1 MGKLG
6 EYIKSAIKQM
16 KHNGYRTLM
25 TMLGIVIGIAAVIAV
40 VALGN
45 GMKQYV
51 KDQING
57 IAGNYGIIS
66 IDTTKTT
73 EFFDPDDLNLLKEEL
88 PDIKG
93 VSPTNYGEGKIKGPR
108 GTCLLT
114 VQSGAESFQYGFANK
129 VYKGSY
135 FTERQVEGGQ
145 RVCVM
150 LKNDAKKLFGT
161 DECIGGE
168 VELSINGKSANY
180 TVVGLR
186 ENTNEFYD
194 FFTQDLDYSVT
205 LEAPYTSFASDFGY
219 EIGKW
224 NQLVL
229 FADQDNLQERCDEAQ
244 IILTNAHGLRGEN
257 VVSSYSM
264 ADLSSQIDTIMGG
277 ASKFLILVAFISLVV
292 GGIGIMNIMLVSV
305 TERTREI
312 GIRKSIGAR
321 TGSITMQFLSEA
333 AILTL
338 SGGVLGIIL
347 GIVLARVMCKIINM
361 PLIIPPTSIFGAAA
375 FSIMI
380 GLIFGLYPARKAA
393 KMKPI
398 DALRV

>member
-1 MGKLG
+1 MGKLD

-57 IAGNYGIIS
+57 IAGNYGYVY
-66 IDTTKTT
+66 IDTSKTT
-73 EFFDPDDLNLLKEEL
+73 EFFTPEDITILKEAL
-88 PDIKG
+88 PDLKG
-93 VSPTNYGEGKIKGPR
+93 ISPNDYGEGKVKGPR
-108 GTCLLT
+108 ATVLT
-114 VQSGAESFQYGFANK
+114 SIQSGSEALDYAFGNK
-129 VYKGSY
+129 LIKGSY
-135 FTERQVEGGQ
+135 FTEQQVETGQ

-150 LKNDAKKLFGT
+150 TQNDAKKLFGT
-161 DECIGGE
+161 DECIGKE
-168 VELSINGKSANY
+168 IELSVAGKSAVY
-180 TVVGLR
+180 SVVGIR
-186 ENTNEFYD
+186 ENTNELYD
-194 FFTQDLDYSVT
+194 FFTQDMDYAAM
-205 LEAPYTSFASDFGY
+205 LEVPYTSFASDYGY
-219 EIGKW
+219 DIGKW
-224 NQLVL
+224 YNLLL
-229 FADQDNLQERCDEAQ
+229 FAEQDILTKRCEEAQ
-244 IILTNAHGLRGEN
+244 TVLTNAHGLRGADAI
-257 VVSSYSM
+257 SAYSM
-264 ADLSSQIDTIMGG
+264 ADMTEEIDTIMGG

-312 GIRKSIGAR
+312 GIRKSIGAK
-321 TGSITMQFLSEA
+321 TGAITMQFLTEA

-347 GIVLARVMCKIINM
+347 GIFISKLLCKMIAM
-361 PLIIPPTSIFGAAA
+361 PLIIPIQSVLGAAF
-375 FSIMI
+375 FSIMVGI
-380 GLIFGLYPARKAA
+380 VFGLYPARKAA

>member
-1 MGKLG
+1 MSKLG

-57 IAGNYGIIS
+57 IAGNYGIIG
-66 IDTTKTT
+66 IDNSKTT
-73 EFFDPDDLNLLKEEL
+73 DFFTPDDISLLKEEL

-93 VSPTNYGEGKIKGPR
+93 VTPNDYGEGKAKGPR
-108 GTCLLT
+108 GTFLAS
-114 VQSGAESFQYGFANK
+114 VQSGAESLDYAFGNK
-129 VYKGSY
+129 LIKGSY
-135 FTERQVEGGQ
+135 FTQQQVEAGQ

-150 LKNDAKKLFGT
+150 LQNDAKKLFGT
-161 DECIGGE
+161 DECIGKE
-168 VELSINGKSANY
+168 IELSINGKSATY
-180 TVVGLR
+180 TVVGIR

-205 LEAPYTSFASDFGY
+205 LEAPYTSFASDYGY
-219 EIGKW
+219 DIGKW
-224 NQLVL
+224 YQLIL
-229 FADQDNLQERCDEAQ
+229 FADQDVLQKRCDEAQ
-244 IILTNAHGLRGEN
+244 IILTNAHGLRGAN
-257 VVSSYSM
+257 AISAYSM
-264 ADLSSQIDTIMGG
+264 ADMTASIDTIMSK
-277 ASKFLILVAFISLVV
+277 ASTFLILVAFISLLV

-321 TGSITMQFLSEA
+321 TGAITMQFLSEA

-347 GIVLARVMCKIINM
+347 GIVLARVMCKMINM
-361 PLIIPPTSIFGAAA
+361 PLIIPPTAIVGAAL
-375 FSIMI
+375 FSIMV
-380 GLIFGLYPARKAA
+380 GLVFGLYPARKAA

>member
-1 MGKLG
+1 MSKLG

-57 IAGNYGIIS
+57 IYGNFGVIS
-66 IDTTKTT
+66 IDTSKTT
-73 EFFDPDDLNLLKEEL
+73 DFFTQDDISLLKEEL

-93 VSPTNYGEGKIKGPR
+93 ASTDYYVGGKVKGPR
-108 GTCLLT
+108 GTILAS
-114 VQSGAESFQYGFANK
+114 VESGTEVIEYQYPNK
-129 VYKGSY
+129 IIKGSY
-135 FTERQVEGGQ
+135 FTQQQVESAQ

-150 LKNDAKKLFGT
+150 LQNDAKKLFGT
-161 DECIGGE
+161 DECLGKEIE
-168 VELSINGKSANY
+168 ILIDGKSANY
-180 TVVGLR
+180 TVVGIR
-186 ENTNEFYD
+186 DNTNEMYD
-194 FFTQDLDYSVT
+194 FLTQDMDYSATIEV
-205 LEAPYTSFASDFGY
+205 PYTSFTSDYGY
-219 EIGKW
+219 DIGKW
-224 NQLVL
+224 SQLYL
-229 FADQDNLQERCDEAQ
+229 FTDQDVLQQRCDEAQ
-244 IILTNAHGLRGEN
+244 VILTNAHGLRGAN
-257 VVSSYSM
+257 AITSYSM
-264 ADLSSQIDTIMGG
+264 ADMSDSIDTIMSK
-277 ASKFLILVAFISLVV
+277 ASTFLILVAFISLLV

-321 TGSITMQFLSEA
+321 TGAITMQFLSEA

-347 GIVLARVMCKIINM
+347 GIVLARVMCKMINM
-361 PLIIPPTSIFGAAA
+361 PLFIPPTAIVGAAL
-375 FSIMI
+375 FSIMV
-380 GLIFGLYPARKAA
+380 GLVFGLYPARKAA